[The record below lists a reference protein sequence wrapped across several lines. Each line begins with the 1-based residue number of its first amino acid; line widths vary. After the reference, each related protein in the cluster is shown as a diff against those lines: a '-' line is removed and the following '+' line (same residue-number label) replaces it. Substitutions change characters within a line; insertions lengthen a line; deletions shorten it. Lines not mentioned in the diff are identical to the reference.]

1 MTCAPLPS
9 APRHCCS
16 RHALYVLVGSSAVC
30 SPTPHKA
37 NPTAVPRG
45 LEQCWNRDGTRRFCP
60 VNKGVTECVTV
71 LVWGGPI
78 LPVGA
83 HSSAGHTVLA
93 GPCHCRAPADSAYGG
108 RAPPGGTPGA
118 HWNPSSLPGPLL
130 SQGMGSPALSRRPG
144 FCPTVA
150 TARTAPGQTR
160 PLRVDRHHASGAAAG
175 RRQARASSV
184 LSPESQSS
192 RTGCLTHTPA
202 RKVHRRPPRPPVP
215 IFAPAQGLQG
225 RGKAWE
231 GRATGRWPHCV
242 PESGSGRPR

>member
-1 MTCAPLPS
+1 MCDSPGLGGPHPASGRSQFSWTHCPRGPLSLPS
-9 APRHCCS
+9 S
-16 RHALYVLVGSSAVC
+16 
-30 SPTPHKA
+30 
-37 NPTAVPRG
+37 
-45 LEQCWNRDGTRRFCP
+45 
-60 VNKGVTECVTV
+60 
-71 LVWGGPI
+71 
-78 LPVGA
+78 
-83 HSSAGHTVLA
+83 
-93 GPCHCRAPADSAYGG
+93 ADSAYGG